1 MEILT
6 LKIMRA
12 YILTEK
18 ERKILETFLDYD
30 VKLNGF
36 SVLIL
41 RLKKAQSK
49 LEKDL
54 KMVNLVLQKIEQTH

>member
-6 LKIMRA
+6 LKVMRA

-18 ERKILETFLDYD
+18 ERKILETFLDSD

-54 KMVNLVLQKIEQTH
+54 KMVNLVLEKIEQTH

>member
-1 MEILT
+1 
-6 LKIMRA
+6 MRA

-18 ERKILETFLDYD
+18 ERKILETFLGSD

>member
-6 LKIMRA
+6 LKVMRA

-18 ERKILETFLDYD
+18 ERKILETFLDSD